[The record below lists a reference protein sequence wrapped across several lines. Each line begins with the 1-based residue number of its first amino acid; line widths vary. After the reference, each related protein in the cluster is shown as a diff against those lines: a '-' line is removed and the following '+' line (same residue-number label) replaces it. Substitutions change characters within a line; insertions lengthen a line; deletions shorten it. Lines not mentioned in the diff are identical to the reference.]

1 MSSELRAQPPA
12 PVEPDLVGNWAEH
25 GVYWFGLRTPFSL
38 VFLSWA
44 TAASA
49 LAPQFHLDR
58 YLLGLLAAFFGLV
71 VGAHYV
77 DIAGSKGKYLLFFPN
92 MRVKRVMTIG
102 ILAALIGA
110 GIGVYI
116 ALTYAPLFLIFVIL
130 GGFSAIF
137 YPLEKPRFLHTY
149 AGFGITWG
157 FLPVLGAY
165 YLQSLR
171 IDLLSIAFA
180 TFVGIT
186 VVQMHHMAALTN
198 EKENPSEVTKNA
210 RYLLT
215 LHRGAAYAL
224 GLLLL
229 VSRIVWP

>member
-1 MSSELRAQPPA
+1 MSNGSKAEPLQ
-12 PVEPDLVGNWAEH
+12 PVEPDLVGFWANH
-25 GVYWFGLRTPFSL
+25 GVYWFGLRAPFSL

-49 LAPQFHLDR
+49 IAPQFHWDR

-77 DIAGSKGKYLLFFPN
+77 DIAGSKGKYLPFFPEMN
-92 MRVKRVMTIG
+92 ATRVMAIG
-102 ILAALIGA
+102 ILTALIGA

-116 ALTYAPLFLIFVIL
+116 ALTYDPFFLVFVFL

-149 AGFGITWG
+149 TGFGITWG
-157 FLPVLGAY
+157 FIPVLGAY

-180 TFVGIT
+180 IFVGIT
-186 VVQMHHMAALTN
+186 VVSMHHMAALTN
-198 EKENPSEVTKNA
+198 EKQNSSAVARNA

-229 VSRIVWP
+229 ISRIV